1 MVGVD
6 VGIWSTKVVELQ
18 RRGGTYELKKVY
30 MFPTDRSIFA
40 EKGREIQKEMFVHF
54 LKYTVRRCKLRFK
67 KITISLNNENCI
79 VKYTRI
85 PQTPED
91 QMENLCWRAI
101 EGNVPFNKQETNI
114 DCKITDINEETKD
127 MGVVVVAAKKD
138 LIENLMDVFK
148 KAGVKLAII
157 DADDLAL
164 YNIWEANYA
173 LESEKNVLIVD
184 IGAKLTK
191 MSIII
196 DAKPCFGKMF
206 YIGGCDV
213 TDAIQKGMGVEEA
226 EAERMK
232 IKLAEDLPVER
243 KEEISNISREK
254 MDSLFK
260 EIKSSADLFYRK
272 EGEEFPPIEK
282 VFLCGGSSELPFLK
296 DVAKQYFNVSSVEKF
311 NPFDV
316 FVVKKGS
323 LEYIEKKAASFAIAA
338 GLALR
343 Q

>member
-6 VGIWSTKVVELQ
+6 IGIWSTKIVELQ
-18 RRGGTYELKKVY
+18 RKAGIYELKKVY

-40 EKGREIQKEMFVHF
+40 EQGREVQKEMFMHF

-101 EGNVPFNKQETNI
+101 ESDVPFNKQETNI

-127 MGVVVVAAKKD
+127 MGVVIAAAKKD
-138 LIENLMDVFK
+138 LIENLMDAFK
-148 KAGVKLAII
+148 KAGAKLAII

-173 LESEKNVLIVD
+173 LENEKNVLIVD

-206 YIGGCDV
+206 YAGGCDV
-213 TDAIQKGMGVEEA
+213 TDAIQKGIGVEEA

-232 IKLAEDLPVER
+232 IKLAEDMPVER

-272 EGEEFPPIEK
+272 EGEEIPPIKRFFYVE
-282 VFLCGGSSELPFLK
+282 E
-296 DVAKQYFNVSSVEKF
+296 VASCLF
-311 NPFDV
+311 
-316 FVVKKGS
+316 
-323 LEYIEKKAASFAIAA
+323 
-338 GLALR
+338 
-343 Q
+343 